1 MPKIIK
7 DQSVVEDDWTVIAK
21 DHQGALPQGQV
32 LLPLGYWLT
41 NRDTL
46 ANGSRANNVGLW
58 LDSDEDVAVI
68 GGSVNDFPV
77 IAVNFPSFAD
87 GRGFSLGRLLRE
99 RYHFRGELRAMGPIR
114 DQLFYLRRCGFNTF
128 LLSSPAVVEE
138 EALSSLK
145 DFSVTYQSDAEQ
157 KNPLFRR

>member
-7 DQSVVEDDWTVIAK
+7 DQAVVEDNWTVIAK

-32 LLPLGYWLT
+32 LLPLGYWLA

-46 ANGSRANNVGLW
+46 TAGVGLW
-58 LDSDEDVAVI
+58 LDSDEDAAAI
-68 GGSVNDFPV
+68 GDSANDFPV

-99 RYHFRGELRAMGPIR
+99 RYHFRGELRAIGPIR
-114 DQLFYLRRCGFNTF
+114 DQLFYLRRCGFNAF
-128 LLSSPAVVEE
+128 SLSSQVPLEQ
-138 EALSSLK
+138 ALSSLE
-145 DFSVTYQSDAEQ
+145 DFSVTYQSDVEQ
-157 KNPLFRR
+157 ENPLFRR